1 MASRMTFVGTNLDRG
16 SVFNRRI
23 VLDAIRAHGPLSRA
37 DLTRLCGLVPQTIS
51 NIVEL
56 LLQAELVIQHQRRKT
71 SGRGQRPI
79 DIAINPDGGY
89 GFGVSFNRRDFFAVL
104 VDLAGNKR
112 GLIAEPVTD
121 LSPPVILERIE
132 AAVNTLRTRHRI
144 SARKCLG
151 LGIAMT
157 GLTPTG
163 ERVGL
168 APDTSYAAWEHVPL
182 VASIRK
188 RVRMPVVTDNDAR
201 AAAVGELLHGA
212 GRTFRSFQYIYF
224 GVGVAGSS
232 ISSGQPFL
240 GSFGRAGEIGHLVV
254 EPGGRPCPCGNRG
267 CFERYTSLASAYA
280 ALTGLPE
287 NDATVDPAAILAGY
301 ERGDKRLARWIEWAG
316 AHLRTVVVTL
326 ENIFDPETVIVGGV
340 FPEPVLDAMLQSA
353 EPFPNSVGRLR
364 GTKAPRVIKATV
376 GMETPALGAASLALF
391 AATSADI
398 SVLFKA

>member
-1 MASRMTFVGTNLDRG
+1 MTFVGTNLDRG

-23 VLDAIRAHGPLSRA
+23 VLDAIRAHGSLSRA
-37 DLTRLCGLVPQTIS
+37 DLARLCGLAPQTIS
-51 NIVEL
+51 NIVESL
-56 LLQAELVIQHQRRKT
+56 LGTGLVMHHQRRQI

-104 VDLAGNKR
+104 VDLAGKQR
-112 GLIAEPVTD
+112 GLVAAPVAD
-121 LSPPVILERIE
+121 LSPPAILQRIE
-132 AAVNTLRTRHRI
+132 TAVKTLRTRHRI
-144 SARKCLG
+144 AARKCLG

-168 APDTSYAAWEHVPL
+168 APDASYAAWENVPL
-182 VASIRK
+182 AASIRK
-188 RVRMPVVTDNDAR
+188 RVGMPVVTDNDAR

-212 GRTFRSFQYIYF
+212 GRAFRSFQYIYF

-240 GSFGRAGEIGHLVV
+240 GAFGRAGEIGHIVV

-267 CFERYTSLASAYA
+267 CLERYTSLASAYA

-287 NDATVDPAAILAGY
+287 DDATADPAAILAAF
-301 ERGDKRLARWIEWAG
+301 ERGDERLARWIEQAG
-316 AHLRTVVVTL
+316 THLREVVVML

-340 FPEPVLDAMLQSA
+340 IPEPVLGAVLRSA
-353 EPFPNSVGRLR
+353 EPLPNSVSSRR
-364 GTKAPRVIKATV
+364 GTHAPRIIKATV
-376 GMETPALGAASLALF
+376 GPETPALGAASLALF
-391 AATSADI
+391 AATSADL
-398 SVLFKA
+398 SVLFKD

>member
-1 MASRMTFVGTNLDRG
+1 MAFQMTFVGTNLDRG
-16 SVFNRRI
+16 SVFNRRV

-37 DLTRLCGLVPQTIS
+37 DLTRLCGLAPQTIS
-51 NIVEL
+51 NIVESL
-56 LLQAELVIQHQRRKT
+56 LESEFVIQHQRRQT

-89 GFGVSFNRRDFFAVL
+89 GFGVSFNRRDFFTVL
-104 VDLAGNKR
+104 VDLAGKQR

-121 LSPPVILERIE
+121 LCPPVIFERIK
-132 AAVNTLRTRHRI
+132 AAVSTLRTRHRI
-144 SARKCLG
+144 AGRKCLG

-168 APDTSYAAWEHVPL
+168 APHASYAAWENVPL
-182 VASIRK
+182 AASIRK
-188 RVRMPVVTDNDAR
+188 RIRMPVVTDNDAR
-201 AAAVGELLHGA
+201 AAAVGELLYGA
-212 GRTFRSFQYIYF
+212 GRAFRSFQYIYF
-224 GVGVAGSS
+224 GVGVAGGS

-240 GSFGRAGEIGHLVV
+240 GAFGRAGEIGHLVV
-254 EPGGRPCPCGNRG
+254 EHGGRPCPCGNRG

-287 NDATVDPAAILAGY
+287 DDATVDPAAILAAF
-301 ERGDKRLARWIEWAG
+301 ERGDKRLASWIEQAG
-316 AHLRTVVVTL
+316 VHLRTVVITL

-340 FPEPVLDAMLQSA
+340 FPEPVLDAMLRSA
-353 EPFPNSVGRLR
+353 EPLPKSVSTRR
-364 GTKAPRVIKATV
+364 GTDVPRIIKATV

-391 AATSADI
+391 AATSADL
-398 SVLFKA
+398 SVLFKD